1 MKTRI
6 LVIASSILLLSCDI
20 LVIEPQYDERDRI
33 AGSYVMKEYS
43 QTYNESAQ
51 YNVYVRKT
59 GSVYSNDVT
68 IENFYNAN
76 VDVWAEMI
84 GDKIYISRQVVN
96 GYEIEGVGTIYYDEI
111 RFNYSVKDLYYKSPL
126 TFVNL
131 KPDLTSK

>member
-6 LVIASSILLLSCDI
+6 LVIGSSILLLSCDI

-111 RFNYSVKDLYYKSPL
+111 RFNYSVKDLYYK
-126 TFVNL
+126 
-131 KPDLTSK
+131 KPVDFCESKARFN

>member
-59 GSVYSNDVT
+59 GSVYSNDVA

-111 RFNYSVKDLYYKSPL
+111 RFNYSVKDLYYK
-126 TFVNL
+126 
-131 KPDLTSK
+131 KPVDFCESKARFN